1 MKYIPLIFISL
12 FSLLFVKNGPLKNND
27 MAPSMDTP
35 LEKTGDFYHVV
46 YFWLKNPDSAE
57 DRRTFESSLSR
68 FLNASEFISTKHIGV
83 PAETTRPV
91 IDRSYTYSLIV
102 SFVDKAAQDAY
113 QNEDVHKAFIKECE
127 PLWQK
132 VVVYDSENI
141 LK

>member
-1 MKYIPLIFISL
+1 MSPTI
-12 FSLLFVKNGPLKNND
+12 
-27 MAPSMDTP
+27 DTP
-35 LEKTGDFYHVV
+35 KEKTGDFYHVV
-46 YFWLKNPDSAE
+46 YFWLKNPASAE

-68 FLNASEFISTKHIGV
+68 FLNASEFISTKHVGV
-83 PAETTRPV
+83 PAETVRPV